1 MKIRFHSPS
10 HLVFLVAIPFLLG
23 GCQLSRLQ
31 SRNTL
36 PPLARAVE
44 FDKFGNEIR
53 RAEIPLGPTSTL
65 SWVSDL
71 NDAARYMAGLPGGI
85 NSGIG
90 PARDSPRWKLHQA
103 NVNELWRQFSSYR
116 QPRIDAF
123 AQRELSSLRNNGT
136 VFYPFSG
143 PDILFATAFFPHA
156 QNYILCGLEGADPL
170 PNIGQLTAEERETG
184 LDGLYTAITTALNC
198 SFFITKDMRVD
209 LQRTKFKG
217 TLPIMLVFLAR
228 LGIEV
233 DSVTSIDLDPNGQI
247 RETSGQGKGYQ
258 IRCKG
263 HFGGGKNIYYF
274 QQNLANDSLSPT
286 SSFLKFVANFG
297 ASSTYLKSASYL
309 MHSEGFSTIRS
320 SILNS
325 SRAVL
330 QDDSGIPFRSFKN
343 PPWDLRLY
351 GTYTGVLDLFKENF
365 QPDLLSAYEKQTL
378 SVENINFGV
387 GYKFNAG
394 QSNLLLAVRHP

>member
-1 MKIRFHSPS
+1 MKIVSCPS
-10 HLVFLVAIPFLLG
+10 LCHLFLMGISILLG
-23 GCQLSRLQ
+23 GCQLPALLHP
-31 SRNTL
+31 NDT
-36 PPLARAVE
+36 PPIARAVD
-44 FDKFGNEIR
+44 FDSSGNEIR

-85 NSGIG
+85 NSMIG

-103 NVNELWRQFSSYR
+103 NVNELWRQFSNYR

-123 AQRELSSLRNNGT
+123 SQRELGSLRNSDT

-143 PDILFATAFFPHA
+143 PDILFATAFFPNA

-170 PNIGQLTAEERETG
+170 PNIGQLTTEQRESG

-209 LQRTKFKG
+209 LQRTEFKG

-233 DSVTSIDLDPNGQI
+233 DSIIPIDLDPTGQV
-247 RETSGQGKGYQ
+247 REARGRGKGYH
-258 IRCKG
+258 ILCKG
-263 HFGGGKNIYYF
+263 TFGRGKNIYYF
-274 QQNLANDSLSPT
+274 QQNLANDSLPPKSP
-286 SSFLKFVANFG
+286 FLKFVANFG
-297 ASSTYLKSASYL
+297 TTPTYLKSASYL
-309 MHSEGFSTIRS
+309 MHSEEFSNIRS
-320 SILNS
+320 AILNS
-325 SRAVL
+325 SAAVL
-330 QDDSGIPFRSFKN
+330 QDDSGIPFRFFKS
-343 PPWDLRLY
+343 PPWEVKLY
-351 GTYTGVLDLFKENF
+351 GNYTGVLDLFQSNF
-365 QPDLLSAYEKQTL
+365 QPDLLDAYQKQTL

-394 QSNLLLAVRHP
+394 QSNLLLAIRRP

>member
-1 MKIRFHSPS
+1 MKILLPPPLR
-10 HLVFLVAIPFLLG
+10 LIFLTAIFMLLG
-23 GCQLSRLQ
+23 GCQLPILRHP
-31 SRNTL
+31 NNL
-36 PPLARAVE
+36 PPIARAVD
-44 FDKFGNEIR
+44 FDPSGNEIR
-53 RAEIPLGPTSTL
+53 RAEIPLGPTTTL

-85 NSGIG
+85 NSVLG

-103 NVNELWRQFSSYR
+103 NINELWRQFSSYR

-123 AQRELSSLRNNGT
+123 SRRELGPLRNSST

-143 PDILFATAFFPHA
+143 PDILFATAFFPDA

-170 PNIGQLTAEERETG
+170 PNIGQLSTEQRETG
-184 LDGLYTAITTALNC
+184 LDGLSTAITTALNC

-209 LQRTKFKG
+209 LQRTEFKG

-233 DSVTSIDLDPNGQI
+233 DSVVPIDLDPRGQVLETNG
-247 RETSGQGKGYQ
+247 RGKGYH

-263 HFGGGKNIYYF
+263 HFGRGKNIYYF
-274 QQNLANDSLSPT
+274 QQNLANDSLSPNAP
-286 SSFLKFVANFG
+286 FLKFAASFG
-297 ASSTYLKSASYL
+297 SSPTYLKSASYL
-309 MHSEGFSTIRS
+309 MHSEGFSNIRS
-320 SILNS
+320 AILNAS
-325 SRAVL
+325 PAVL
-330 QDDSGIPFRSFKN
+330 QDDSGIPFRLFPN
-343 PPWDLRLY
+343 PPWDVRLY
-351 GTYTGVLDLFKENF
+351 GTYTGVLDIFQENF
-365 QPDLLSAYEKQTL
+365 QPDLKSAYENQAL

-394 QSNLLLAVRHP
+394 QSNLLLAIRRP